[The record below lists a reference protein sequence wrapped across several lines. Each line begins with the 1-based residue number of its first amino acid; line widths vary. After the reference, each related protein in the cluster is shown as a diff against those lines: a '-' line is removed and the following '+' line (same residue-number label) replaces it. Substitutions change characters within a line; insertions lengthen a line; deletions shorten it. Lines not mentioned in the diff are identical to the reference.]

1 MLHSPRQGRLLVED
15 KRKPDTEDRTET
27 GMEQLSAKKKGSQIF
42 KIKKRKSPHFFYNNE
57 LKGKG
62 KTMLKF
68 WV

>member
-1 MLHSPRQGRLLVED
+1 MLHSPRQSSLLVED
-15 KRKPDTEDRTET
+15 KRKPDTEDRIDT
-27 GMEQLSAKKKGSQIF
+27 GMEQLSAKKGSQIF

>member
-1 MLHSPRQGRLLVED
+1 MLHSTRQSSLLVVD
-15 KRKPDTEDRTET
+15 KRKPESEDRTET
-27 GMEQLSAKKKGSQIF
+27 GMEQLSAKDKGSQIF

-62 KTMLKF
+62 KAMLKF